1 MKFINLTSVIL
12 MLLMLGIWLYWKP
25 PAALIRLKEIEAV
38 PVGEVRQQV
47 EPTLWERLT
56 FKPDLSK
63 QDSLTPADYYLKQ
76 WPKLAIE
83 DYDVVRVELDGQTRF
98 FKAEVIDADSIWDRE
113 RIPDSQKFPYRMA
126 SYPLA
131 AAVLLVIGFRK
142 RIFGKQKPLVAYTA
156 VGSGYRI
163 SQGVLLMALLLLAL
177 PVTYQVTN
185 NTMGAIGVGGGILL
199 LTGLIAFPIYAK
211 AASELQNRF
220 HEGGT
225 EVLAE
230 WLIPRDE
237 WLSFLQHSVR
247 KDMKKLMIFLG
258 AITVFGMV
266 SAHLVSHD
274 EPNEQMVMVTFAA
287 ILTIIWLVTFV
298 PAVRKRRALTRG
310 SRTVRVYPFGV
321 LLGKEIQLWN
331 QPNCSCDGAILE
343 QDPVRQISVRI
354 HSMMLS
360 NAGPV
365 PMTSHIRFPVP
376 AAEMGNAREIVE
388 TINRTNRQESI
399 DEEDPE
405 I

>member
-1 MKFINLTSVIL
+1 MKFINLTSVSL

-38 PVGEVRQQV
+38 PAGEVRQQV
-47 EPTLWERLT
+47 EPTLWDRLA
-56 FKPDLSK
+56 FRPDLTK
-63 QDSLTPADYYLKQ
+63 QDSLSPADYYLKQ
-76 WPKLAIE
+76 WRTLAIK
-83 DYDVVRVELDGQTRF
+83 DYDVVQVELDGQTRY

-163 SQGVLLMALLLLAL
+163 SQGILLMALLLLSL
-177 PVTYQVTN
+177 PITYQVSN
-185 NTMGAIGVGGGILL
+185 NTMGAVGFGGGILL

-211 AASELQNRF
+211 AASELHNRF

-247 KDMKKLMIFLG
+247 KDIKKLMIILG
-258 AITVFGMV
+258 AITVFGLV
-266 SAHLVSHD
+266 SAHLVSQD
-274 EPNEQMVMVTFAA
+274 EPNEWMVMVTIAA
-287 ILTIIWLVTFV
+287 ILTIIWLVTLV
-298 PAVRKRRALTRG
+298 PALLKTASSDTGQPDSPSISLRRSVGNGHPALEPAQLQLRWGG
-310 SRTVRVYPFGV
+310 SRAGARATDFGPYPLDDAEQRRSGSHDKPHPV
-321 LLGKEIQLWN
+321 SGSHDGNGKSPGDCGNHQSHK
-331 QPNCSCDGAILE
+331 PT
-343 QDPVRQISVRI
+343 RI
-354 HSMMLS
+354 H
-360 NAGPV
+360 
-365 PMTSHIRFPVP
+365 
-376 AAEMGNAREIVE
+376 
-388 TINRTNRQESI
+388 
-399 DEEDPE
+399 
-405 I
+405 